1 MTPKSLTHRAIAS
14 TLFFAPLLACGVE
27 SPESEPVADLEQE
40 PATAD
45 ELVADA
51 EYMRELFEDHD
62 DSRALSIDLADDQQY
77 RFLKGRLAAA
87 GLTSVSAPELIDR
100 VEAARFRAMEGLV
113 PRTTDRCDIFVTN
126 EDADEGTLKTLGRS
140 TCVDGSDYT
149 FVQVCHYDD
158 LGNLLDCSV
167 EEEFSAGIETDVE
180 TQTITPMGF
189 ADAISYQL
197 TSSGEEFYY
206 YVMPLTTTTPMSLNM
221 STPADL
227 TGSGG
232 VQVCLERSTWSGDCD
247 YKHAFDGGPCSG
259 NALCNSQNQALFPVW
274 NGGTSIG
281 AGIYNDNRLY
291 MPLQSNPGFTHILP
305 FSGAVINS
313 ARAWLTLRTP
323 GDTTPAGGLCTA
335 DFTNSPYLA
344 IVPNNQV
351 SKKLV
356 INPFALDIGN
366 AIWPNHCVD
375 HRASVDLHVEVNV
388 QTGSSARTYSW
399 STKGTSTRPA
409 TPVSIAWGCLPP
421 GTPITLADGMEV
433 AIERVA
439 PGDRVLADDDGGVL
453 TVVDVMQGQEDE
465 PLVVVEDSLGHV
477 LSMTSTHPV
486 PTLGRGALA
495 ADQLTVGDR
504 LETDDGVA
512 HVVSV
517 SRKEYDGQ
525 VWNLVLGTPEELE
538 ARGKST
544 TMVANHVVVGDV
556 RMQGVLKAE
565 RTAADE
571 TARAQASVPAE
582 LYVDYVGAQ
591 LRALLRD

>member
-1 MTPKSLTHRAIAS
+1 MSPKSLTHRAIIS
-14 TLFFAPLLACGVE
+14 TLCFAPLLACGVD
-27 SPESEPVADLEQE
+27 SSDSEPVADLEQE
-40 PATAD
+40 LSPD
-45 ELVADA
+45 EDLVADA
-51 EYMRELFEDHD
+51 QYMRELFEDHEEP
-62 DSRALSIDLADDQQY
+62 RALPLDLADDQQY
-77 RFLKGRLAAA
+77 RFLKHRLASA
-87 GLTSVSAPELIDR
+87 GLTSLTAPELVDR
-100 VEAARFRAMEGLV
+100 VEAARFRAVEGLV
-113 PRTTDRCDIFVTN
+113 PRTTDRCDMFVTN
-126 EDADEGTLKTLGRS
+126 EDAPEGTLKTLGRS

-158 LGNLLDCSV
+158 LGNLLDCTV
-167 EEEFSAGIETDVE
+167 EEEFGAGIDTDVE
-180 TQTITPMGF
+180 TQTVTAMGF

-206 YVMPLTTTTPMSLNM
+206 YVMPLTTTTQLSLNM

-227 TGSGG
+227 TGSGD

-247 YKHAFDGGPCSG
+247 YKHAFDGGSCSG
-259 NALCNSQNQALFPVW
+259 NALCNNQNQALFPVW
-274 NGGTSIG
+274 SPGGGTG
-281 AGIYNDNRLY
+281 AAIYNDDRLY
-291 MPLQSNPGFTHILP
+291 MPLQTNPGFTHVLP
-305 FSGAVINS
+305 LNGAVINS
-313 ARAWLTLRTP
+313 ARAWLTLKTP

-335 DFTNSPYLA
+335 DFTNSPHLTIA
-344 IVPNNQV
+344 ANNQA

-356 INPFALDIGN
+356 ISPFALDIGN
-366 AIWPNHCVD
+366 AIWPDHCVD
-375 HRASVDLHVEVNV
+375 HRAAVDLHVEVNV
-388 QTGSSARTYSW
+388 QTGTSARTYSW
-399 STKGTSTRPA
+399 STKGTSSRAA

-421 GTPITLADGMEV
+421 GTPITLADGMEI
-433 AIERVA
+433 AIEKVA

-453 TVVDVMQGQEDE
+453 TVVDVMRGEEDE
-465 PLVVVEDSLGHV
+465 PLVMVEDSLGHV

-486 PTLGRGALA
+486 PTLGRGTLA

-538 ARGKST
+538 ARGKAT
-544 TMVANHVVVGDV
+544 TMVANGVVVGDA

-565 RTAADE
+565 RTAADAV
-571 TARAQASVPAE
+571 ARAQAPVPAE

-591 LRALLRD
+591 LRELVRG